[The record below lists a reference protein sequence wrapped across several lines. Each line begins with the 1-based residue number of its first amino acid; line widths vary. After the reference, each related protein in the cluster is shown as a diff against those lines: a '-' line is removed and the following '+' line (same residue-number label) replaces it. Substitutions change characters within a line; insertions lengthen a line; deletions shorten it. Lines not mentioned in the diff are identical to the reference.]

1 MTSLCLPAALLA
13 SLAVPAIA
21 AEPYVGE
28 WAQSPNACK
37 VESLFYI
44 GSGKFNGSTYSCED
58 VAFAKEG
65 KGWRAMRMQCIG
77 IDIVKPF
84 DQVAKLTVDGG
95 KLQVFRADGR
105 RARIW

>member
-1 MTSLCLPAALLA
+1 M
-13 SLAVPAIA
+13 
-21 AEPYVGE
+21 
-28 WAQSPNACK
+28 
-37 VESLFYI
+37 FYI

-65 KGWRAMRMQCIG
+65 KDWRAMMMQCIG